1 MPNQTK
7 ESFLGK
13 RGLLRLAVL
22 VLLPMLAESLS
33 LASPSTKHCN
43 LHSTIDFSNHLESN
57 SAPETTIYLSR
68 RNLLQGT
75 TAAMALMGLPRVSTA
90 YTPDPD
96 KLQESLYFI
105 SRVQEATVQQERFM
119 KKLGGT
125 QQLRTKLKLTLRL
138 VDKNYK
144 LLDQINYSSAY
155 VTPADKLVEASEAGY
170 EAVDALQ
177 SAIEF
182 VKKDENWVKGIDEA
196 TDASAKER
204 IAFLTDAMQT
214 CREQLLV
221 YTAYMP
227 ESKLRNARYRVEN
240 ENIQNRDEFDG
251 DEDAG
256 VYNPV
261 NLPWT
266 PVLKATADYKGK

>member
-1 MPNQTK
+1 MQDRLR
-7 ESFLGK
+7 SK
-13 RGLLRLAVL
+13 RGLVTLAIGAL
-22 VLLPMLAESLS
+22 FLFLFPFLFLPVADALS
-33 LASPSTKHCN
+33 
-43 LHSTIDFSNHLESN
+43 
-57 SAPETTIYLSR
+57 LSR
-68 RNLLQGT
+68 RKLLLQHTTTTIT
-75 TAAMALMGLPRVSTA
+75 TAACLIIPNAALA

-105 SRVQEATVQQERFM
+105 SRVQEATIQQERFM
-119 KKLGGT
+119 NKLGGT

-144 LLDQINYSSAY
+144 LLDQINYSSAF
-155 VTPADKLVEASEAGY
+155 VIPADKLVEASEAGY

-182 VKKDENWVKGIDEA
+182 VKKDDNWNKGNVDDKN
-196 TDASAKER
+196 DALAKER
-204 IAFLTDAMQT
+204 IEFLTQAMQT
-214 CREQLLV
+214 CRDQLLT
-221 YTAYMP
+221 YTTYMP
-227 ESKLRNARYRVEN
+227 EQKLRNARSRVED
-240 ENIQNRDEFDG
+240 ENISNRDEFDG

-266 PVLKATADYKGK
+266 PVLKATANYKGKGQ